1 MRYQYSVAP
10 RNHLPKKKK
19 KKTQRLKSPC
29 TPKKKK
35 AKTYIYLIH
44 MLMWLLSNKDPLP
57 HYSNYKIKRPTTP
70 LYKPITKQTTI
81 IFIQTYTLA

>member
-1 MRYQYSVAP
+1 MNEVPIQCGP
-10 RNHLPKKKK
+10 QKPFTQKKKN
-19 KKTQRLKSPC
+19 KTKHKDC

-70 LYKPITKQTTI
+70 LYKLITKQTTA